1 MAHVEKYTKADVT
14 GIFIH
19 YDRTPGHELSNKDI
33 DSSKTHLNYNLADHD
48 QPLKQKSFLS
58 KRLKEVITNG
68 RKNQNVACDWIIT
81 QPQDVKENDSRKFF
95 EEVYDYLAG
104 MYGRKNI
111 ISSYIH
117 MDEIGKTPHMHF
129 CFMPVQ
135 TLEDGTEKL
144 NAKAVVGRNELNR
157 FHPQLQKEIDKRM
170 GYHVSIQSGITQAQG
185 GNKTVRQLKSE
196 TAAAGQLPEGKKSL
210 LGDHKTY
217 TSSENELLQEKAKL
231 GIAYETELKERPELQ
246 RQQAQKTYALN
257 QREKELDQR
266 TVKLD
271 LLQRDL
277 EQQKKRIE
285 LYSRQAEEEYRRK
298 MAEADIAPE
307 RLTELENENR
317 SLRETVESIF
327 RYFGTK
333 LMYSIPGMKERIV
346 LAADYNEDPSML
358 FTQVIEKRFIA
369 PIRRKLDELNERF
382 LKLQNAVFSVFS
394 SLHTLN
400 NNDLGT
406 KETASMESELNHDLE
421 SLYRKEELTDV
432 YDAAN
437 QQKQDHFI
445 HDLFE

>member
-1 MAHVEKYTKADVT
+1 M
-14 GIFIH
+14 
-19 YDRTPGHELSNKDI
+19 
-33 DSSKTHLNYNLADHD
+33 
-48 QPLKQKSFLS
+48 
-58 KRLKEVITNG
+58 
-68 RKNQNVACDWIIT
+68 
-81 QPQDVKENDSRKFF
+81 
-95 EEVYDYLAG
+95 
-104 MYGRKNI
+104 
-111 ISSYIH
+111 
-117 MDEIGKTPHMHF
+117 
-129 CFMPVQ
+129 
-135 TLEDGTEKL
+135 
-144 NAKAVVGRNELNR
+144 
-157 FHPQLQKEIDKRM
+157 
-170 GYHVSIQSGITQAQG
+170 
-185 GNKTVRQLKSE
+185 
-196 TAAAGQLPEGKKSL
+196 
-210 LGDHKTY
+210 
-217 TSSENELLQEKAKL
+217 
-231 GIAYETELKERPELQ
+231 KERPALQ

-333 LMYSIPGMKERIV
+333 LMYSIPGMNERIV

-358 FTQVIEKRFIA
+358 FTQLIEKRFIA

>member
-48 QPLKQKSFLS
+48 QPLKQKAFLN
-58 KRLKEVITNG
+58 KRLKEIITNG

-111 ISSYIH
+111 ISSYVH

-135 TLEDGTEKL
+135 TLEDGSEKL
-144 NAKAVVGRNELNR
+144 NAKAVIGRNELNR

-210 LGDHKTY
+210 LSDHKTY
-217 TSSENELLQEKAKL
+217 TSSENALLQEKAKL
-231 GIAYETELKERPELQ
+231 GVAYETELKERPELK

-257 QREKELDQR
+257 QREKELSRR
-266 TVKLD
+266 TVELD
-271 LLQRDL
+271 HLQRDL
-277 EQQKKRIE
+277 EHEKKRIE
-285 LYSRQAEEEYRRK
+285 FYARQTEEEYRRK
-298 MAEADIAPE
+298 MAEADVAPE
-307 RLTELENENR
+307 RLRELENENK
-317 SLRETVESIF
+317 SLRETVENIF

-346 LAADYNEDPSML
+346 LAADYNEDPSIL
-358 FTQVIEKRFIA
+358 FTQIIEKRFIA
-369 PIRRKLDELNERF
+369 PIHRKLDEMSRKY
-382 LKLQNAVFSVFS
+382 LKLQDMVFTLFTK
-394 SLHTLN
+394 LHIMN
-400 NNDLGT
+400 HNDLGT
-406 KETASMESELNHDLE
+406 EETGEMERGLNHELE
-421 SLYRKEELTDV
+421 FLFGKEEVL
-432 YDAAN
+432 DALDGSD
-437 QQKQDHFI
+437 QPIDESITRHQ
-445 HDLFE
+445 LR